1 MMIYCRYILC
11 DEEKGFMNQREKIE
25 RVKEFRLI
33 DDVFFE
39 VFASDIPACQE
50 ILRVILE
57 DTELIVNDVI
67 VQSSERNLY
76 GRSVRLDAL
85 CTLGDGS
92 LCNIEIQRADNDN
105 HLKRARFNAAS
116 ITVKE
121 SEIGTNFEKVKDVY
135 IVYISEKDFFKGGL
149 TTYHIDKIIR
159 ENGICVDDG
168 LHEIFVNTSVNDGSN
183 IAELMQCF
191 TQKNLNNPKF
201 KAVTKRFKELKEMEG
216 GLAAMCKLMDDIV
229 REENEKVLKE
239 ERKRALKEER
249 NKNIKRI
256 IKMIRN
262 GYSKEDIL
270 NLDYTEDEYEE
281 AEKTL

>member
-1 MMIYCRYILC
+1 
-11 DEEKGFMNQREKIE
+11 MNQREKIE

-149 TTYHIDKIIR
+149 TYHLSHR
-159 ENGICVDDG
+159 
-168 LHEIFVNTSVNDGSN
+168 
-183 IAELMQCF
+183 
-191 TQKNLNNPKF
+191 
-201 KAVTKRFKELKEMEG
+201 
-216 GLAAMCKLMDDIV
+216 
-229 REENEKVLKE
+229 
-239 ERKRALKEER
+239 
-249 NKNIKRI
+249 
-256 IKMIRN
+256 
-262 GYSKEDIL
+262 
-270 NLDYTEDEYEE
+270 
-281 AEKTL
+281 

>member
-1 MMIYCRYILC
+1 
-11 DEEKGFMNQREKIE
+11 MNQIEKIE
-25 RVKEFRLI
+25 RIKEFRLI

-57 DTELIVNDVI
+57 DAELIVNDVV

-85 CTLGDGS
+85 CTLGNGS

-121 SEIGTNFEKVKDVY
+121 SETGTDFEKVKDVY
-135 IVYISEKDFFKGGL
+135 IVYISEKDFFKGGF
-149 TTYHIDKIIR
+149 TTYHIDKVIR
-159 ENGICVDDG
+159 ENGVTVDDG
-168 LHEIFVNTSVNDGSN
+168 LHEIFVNASVNDGSN

-201 KAVTKRFKELKEMEG
+201 RAVTRRFKELKETEG
-216 GLAAMCKLMDDIV
+216 GLTVMCKLMDDIV
-229 REENEKVLKE
+229 NEEKEKV
-239 ERKRALKEER
+239 
-249 NKNIKRI
+249 RI
-256 IKMIRN
+256 ELLTNMINN
-262 GYSKEDIL
+262 GYSKKDIL
-270 NLDYTEDEYEE
+270 NIGFTEDEYKKAEE
-281 AEKTL
+281 ELLTTF

>member
-1 MMIYCRYILC
+1 
-11 DEEKGFMNQREKIE
+11 MNQIEKIE
-25 RVKEFRLI
+25 RIKEFRLI

-57 DTELIVNDVI
+57 DAELIVNDVV

-85 CTLGDGS
+85 CTLGNGS

-105 HLKRARFNAAS
+105 HLKRARFNAAN

-121 SEIGTNFEKVKDVY
+121 SETGTNFEKIKDVY
-135 IVYISEKDFFKGGL
+135 FIYISENDFFKGGF
-149 TTYHIDKIIR
+149 TTYHIDKVIR
-159 ENGICVDDG
+159 ENGITVDDG
-168 LHEIFVNTSVNDGSN
+168 LHEIFVNASVNDGSN

-201 KAVTKRFKELKEMEG
+201 RAVTRRFKELKETEG
-216 GLAAMCKLMDDIV
+216 GLTTMCKLMDDIV
-229 REENEKVLKE
+229 NEEKEKEKEKV
-239 ERKRALKEER
+239 
-249 NKNIKRI
+249 RI
-256 IKMIRN
+256 ELLTNMINN
-262 GYSKEDIL
+262 GYSKKDIL
-270 NLDYTEDEYEE
+270 NIGFTEDEYKKAEE
-281 AEKTL
+281 ELLTTF

>member
-1 MMIYCRYILC
+1 
-11 DEEKGFMNQREKIE
+11 MNQREKIE

-121 SEIGTNFEKVKDVY
+121 SEIGTNFE
-135 IVYISEKDFFKGGL
+135 IG
-149 TTYHIDKIIR
+149 
-159 ENGICVDDG
+159 
-168 LHEIFVNTSVNDGSN
+168 
-183 IAELMQCF
+183 
-191 TQKNLNNPKF
+191 
-201 KAVTKRFKELKEMEG
+201 
-216 GLAAMCKLMDDIV
+216 
-229 REENEKVLKE
+229 
-239 ERKRALKEER
+239 RAHV
-249 NKNIKRI
+249 
-256 IKMIRN
+256 
-262 GYSKEDIL
+262 
-270 NLDYTEDEYEE
+270 
-281 AEKTL
+281 

>member
-191 TQKNLNNPKF
+191 EQKDLNNLKF
-201 KAVTKRFKELKEMEG
+201 KAVTRRFKELKETEG
-216 GLAAMCKLMDDIV
+216 GLNAMCKIMEDIV
-229 REENEKVLKE
+229 KEENEKILKE
-239 ERKRALKEER
+239 E
-249 NKNIKRI
+249 NIKRI
-256 IKMIRN
+256 VKMISKS
-262 GYSKEDIL
+262 YSKEEVL
-270 NLDYTEDEYEE
+270 ELAYTEEEYEE
-281 AEKTL
+281 AEKGLFATV